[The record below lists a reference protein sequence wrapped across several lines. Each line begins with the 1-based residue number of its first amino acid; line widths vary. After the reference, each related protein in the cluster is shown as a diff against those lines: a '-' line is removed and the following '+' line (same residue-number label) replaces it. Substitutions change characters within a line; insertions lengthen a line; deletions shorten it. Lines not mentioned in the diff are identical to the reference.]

1 MCFKDSNV
9 EYLDQPARQSSS
21 NNKYTTNDATSEAT
35 TILVPPSDAKKEA
48 KAAAKAAAKAERKA
62 VLERNAAIR
71 RKTMY
76 GAGGGAA
83 FIGSGAGC

>member
-1 MCFKDSNV
+1 M
-9 EYLDQPARQSSS
+9 
-21 NNKYTTNDATSEAT
+21 
-35 TILVPPSDAKKEA
+35 PPSNAKKEA
-48 KAAAKAAAKAERKA
+48 KAAAKAEKKARRER
-62 VLERNAAIR
+62 EAAIR